1 MQKETVEMATGWTVQ
16 TRRVLALSVLALLL
30 ALSGVFGPVALD
42 QALGGNWVTT
52 THACGNQ
59 GSGC

>member
-1 MQKETVEMATGWTVQ
+1 MSTGWAVSS
-16 TRRVLALSVLALLL
+16 RRVLVLGVLALLL
-30 ALSGVFGPVALD
+30 ALSGVFGPVAFD
-42 QALGGNWVTT
+42 QALGGNWVTA